1 MAKISKDYLS
11 DILKLNLTTSEFQW
25 LIGAVEKV
33 LDTKSKK
40 DLYITYSL
48 CAAKIQ
54 NKPIANFGADDFE
67 WKSYLEVQ
75 KVSTL
80 EMARIFILAAALD
93 ANEDFL
99 QAVQQLIQ
107 VADKTELETFLKFL
121 ILLPEP
127 EHFKFAAVEALRTNI
142 ATVFNAISQHNPYPS
157 RYFTND
163 EWNQMYLK
171 SAFMMQDLK
180 LIPEIEKMAN
190 ADLARIIS
198 DYAHERWAASR
209 EIDPMFWRPVSH
221 FLQGNLLNDI
231 ERILQSE
238 DEREQMAG
246 TLVCFHSTLD
256 EAKKLLK
263 KHDTHLSKAE
273 KGDLTWK
280 NL

>member
-1 MAKISKDYLS
+1 MVQTSKSYLS
-11 DILKLNLTTSEFQW
+11 DILQLNLSESEYQW
-25 LIGAVEKV
+25 LVGATEKI

-48 CAAKIQ
+48 CASKIQ
-54 NKPIANFGADDFE
+54 DKPIADFGSTDFK

-75 KVSTL
+75 KASTL
-80 EMARIFILAAALD
+80 EMTRIFILVAALEES
-93 ANEDFL
+93 EDFL
-99 QAVQQLIQ
+99 QSVQQLIQ

-157 RYFTND
+157 RYFTSH

-171 SAFMMQDLK
+171 SAFMMQNLK

-190 ADLARIIS
+190 ADLTRIIS

-209 EIDPMFWRPVSH
+209 EIDPMFWRPVSN
-221 FLQGNLLNDI
+221 FVQGNLVNDI
-231 ERILQSE
+231 ERILHSE
-238 DEREQMAG
+238 NEREQKAG

-256 EAKKLLK
+256 EAKELLK
-263 KHDTHLSKAE
+263 KYNAYLPKVE
-273 KGDLTWK
+273 RGEITWK